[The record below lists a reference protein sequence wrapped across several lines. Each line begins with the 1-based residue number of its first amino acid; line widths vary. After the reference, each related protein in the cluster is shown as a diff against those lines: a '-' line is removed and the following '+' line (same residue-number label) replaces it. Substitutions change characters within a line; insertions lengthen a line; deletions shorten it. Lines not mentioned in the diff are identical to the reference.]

1 MFENILLQ
9 EKKIENRLHFS
20 CVFLISIEKCGAVKA
35 TIMEGIFY
43 TKFAHKKIGRA
54 HV

>member
-9 EKKIENRLHFS
+9 EKKRSKMDFIFHMYSLYLLRN
-20 CVFLISIEKCGAVKA
+20 GAVIA

-43 TKFAHKKIGRA
+43 TKFVHKRFA
-54 HV
+54 

>member
-9 EKKIENRLHFS
+9 GKKRAKIDFIFHVYSLYLLRN
-20 CVFLISIEKCGAVKA
+20 GAVKA

-43 TKFAHKKIGRA
+43 TKFVHKRF
-54 HV
+54 V